1 MKILIVDDKQENLY
15 LLETMLK
22 GTGHEVVSAR
32 NGLEALEKL
41 KGIEVDMIIAD
52 ILMPEMDGFQLCK
65 TVKSDDIFGRIP
77 FVFYTASYTEDRDEE
92 LAYKVG
98 ADKYIRKPVEPD
110 VFIKIIH
117 GIIEDSRDQKLTPHK
132 PAAENEEAI
141 LKLYNERLVA
151 KLQQKRI
158 ALEQEIEERKK
169 TEANLRKSEEQYRNL
184 IEEINDVVFS
194 VNEQGVITFI
204 SPLIAQIAGYAPD
217 DILGR
222 PFIEFIHEDD
232 LVRIQGMFTKLKTG
246 HIEPSEYRIITKSG
260 GHVHVRS
267 SSKPVFGA
275 GMFRGIRGLLTNIT
289 GEKKLEEDRDRLF
302 NLSTDM
308 LCIAGFDGFF
318 KQLNPAWEK
327 TLGWTGEELRSKPWL
342 DFVHPEDHKAT
353 SEAGRNLISGE
364 IVVDLVNRYRCKN
377 GSYKWISWNSNPLPE
392 EQLIFSVA
400 HDVTETVKA
409 REEIQQ
415 RVTDLENFYQMA
427 IGREL
432 RMKEL
437 KEEIADLKEKLAQCT
452 GGKSREEDE

>member
-110 VFIKIIH
+110 VFIKIIQ
-117 GIIEDSRDQKLTPHK
+117 GILEDSREQRLTPHK

-169 TEANLRKSEEQYRNL
+169 TEANLRKSEEQ
-184 IEEINDVVFS
+184 
-194 VNEQGVITFI
+194 
-204 SPLIAQIAGYAPD
+204 
-217 DILGR
+217 
-222 PFIEFIHEDD
+222 H
-232 LVRIQGMFTKLKTG
+232 
-246 HIEPSEYRIITKSG
+246 
-260 GHVHVRS
+260 
-267 SSKPVFGA
+267 
-275 GMFRGIRGLLTNIT
+275 
-289 GEKKLEEDRDRLF
+289 KKLF
-302 NLSTDM
+302 
-308 LCIAGFDGFF
+308 
-318 KQLNPAWEK
+318 
-327 TLGWTGEELRSKPWL
+327 
-342 DFVHPEDHKAT
+342 
-353 SEAGRNLISGE
+353 
-364 IVVDLVNRYRCKN
+364 
-377 GSYKWISWNSNPLPE
+377 
-392 EQLIFSVA
+392 
-400 HDVTETVKA
+400 
-409 REEIQQ
+409 EEIQE
-415 RVTDLENFYQMA
+415 RVKDLENFYQMA

-437 KEEIADLKEKLAQCT
+437 KEEIADLKEKLEQCT